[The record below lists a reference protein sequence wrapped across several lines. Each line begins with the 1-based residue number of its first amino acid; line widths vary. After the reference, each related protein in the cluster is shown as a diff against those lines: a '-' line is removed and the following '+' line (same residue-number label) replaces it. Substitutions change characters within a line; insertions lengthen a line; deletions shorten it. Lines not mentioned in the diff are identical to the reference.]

1 MKILAA
7 KTSVELELQDLSLY
21 KLMRVFEKVMQRYE
35 EEENRPKHTV
45 YTYPYTIEQQR
56 NFVQDRV
63 RTKGIVSFTELLSEY
78 PDKIGVIFN
87 FLAILEL
94 IQLNEIW
101 VSVSEGF
108 NNFEI
113 HATPDTITE

>member
-1 MKILAA
+1 
-7 KTSVELELQDLSLY
+7 
-21 KLMRVFEKVMQRYE
+21 MQ
-35 EEENRPKHTV
+35 T
-45 YTYPYTIEQQR
+45 Q
-56 NFVQDRV
+56 V
-63 RTKGIVSFTELLSEY
+63 RTRSIVTFTELLSGF

-101 VSVSEGF
+101 VQVSEGF

-113 HATPDTITE
+113 HASPQTLTDSE